1 MRLTRRQLNRLIE
14 NYLIAEGR
22 RDRDWI
28 EALSISEED
37 KEEYRQ
43 AEIQGLKIPE
53 LSWVEKVRG
62 TEPIRDIIPDV
73 LEFKKPE
80 FINKVKIKSK
90 RLNDPSLL
98 NRLNLSVKIYPTVN
112 SLRAMIEEINVDIS
126 GLDRSK
132 FVPLETGDDLE
143 IVGKAGP
150 WTVILPKTIR
160 GSVSCDARV
169 SKDTTWCTTKRSGQ
183 NLFYHYVGRGEI
195 NMMLF
200 YIMDYNRNPDDPT
213 KRQVSP
219 FVDNNDSR
227 ISLGVVNSTPQ
238 MDGRNGGLS
247 VDASNT
253 GYEKDDLEYALGEYY
268 DQVMSLINSSVQK
281 HGGVSPGL
289 KTVQRAATNLDL
301 LLKII
306 KDYDEEAR
314 KVFIIKTL
322 DQDNVSV
329 DILNY
334 FSNDSDEW
342 VQRAVASNKKTPTET
357 LTKMV
362 EDDKDLTK
370 ISEEIAQNPSTP
382 GLLLTSLYKKIKDR
396 EHTGGYSASMARS
409 AIQKSLAKNPS
420 TPEETLFDIFNDS
433 KKATM
438 GYSVQALMAQ
448 NTNLPLEILQAL
460 GSGESTLARSYI
472 AVNPLTP
479 TDLLE
484 ELAND
489 EDELVRMRATMNPK
503 LKPETLI
510 RLSDDEVANVR
521 AQVAYNTK
529 DPKLLEKLSNDS
541 TPFVRAKVAI
551 NDATPDSILEKLSK
565 DRDRDVRNYSDSALR
580 DRRSGLQPRVPDQI
594 QPLVPDQIILP
605 DQVNERKRY
614 SLKFLF

>member
-1 MRLTRRQLNRLIE
+1 
-14 NYLIAEGR
+14 
-22 RDRDWI
+22 
-28 EALSISEED
+28 
-37 KEEYRQ
+37 
-43 AEIQGLKIPE
+43 
-53 LSWVEKVRG
+53 
-62 TEPIRDIIPDV
+62 
-73 LEFKKPE
+73 
-80 FINKVKIKSK
+80 
-90 RLNDPSLL
+90 
-98 NRLNLSVKIYPTVN
+98 
-112 SLRAMIEEINVDIS
+112 
-126 GLDRSK
+126 
-132 FVPLETGDDLE
+132 
-143 IVGKAGP
+143 
-150 WTVILPKTIR
+150 
-160 GSVSCDARV
+160 
-169 SKDTTWCTTKRSGQ
+169 
-183 NLFYHYVGRGEI
+183 
-195 NMMLF
+195 
-200 YIMDYNRNPDDPT
+200 MDYSRKPDNPVED
-213 KRQVSP
+213 RQFP
-219 FVDNNDSR
+219 FEANNDSR
-227 ISLGVVNSTPQ
+227 ISLGVVNSKPR
-238 MDGRNGGLS
+238 MDGTNGGLS

-253 GYEKDDLEYALGEYY
+253 GYEQDDLEDVLGSYY
-268 DQVMSLINSSVQK
+268 DQVMSLINASVQK
-281 HGGVSPGL
+281 HGGVSPAL

-314 KVFIIKTL
+314 KVFLIKVFN
-322 DQDNVSV
+322 QDDISV
-329 DILNY
+329 DVLNY

-342 VQRAVASNKKTPTET
+342 VLRAVASNKKTPTET
-357 LTKMV
+357 LRKMV
-362 EDDKDLTK
+362 EADKDLNK
-370 ISEEIAQNPSTP
+370 IGEEIARNPSTP

-396 EHTGGYSASMARS
+396 EHTGGYSATMARS

-448 NTNLPLEILQAL
+448 NTNLPLEILKEL

-484 ELAND
+484 DLAND

-551 NDATPDSILEKLSK
+551 NDATPDSTLEKLKNDK
-565 DRDRDVRNYSDSALR
+565 DPDVRLYAEENLN
-580 DRRSGLQPRVPDQI
+580 DRPDPYAQAF
-594 QPLVPDQIILP
+594 QNLNLP
-605 DQVNERKRY
+605 DHPNQINESKRY

>member
-1 MRLTRRQLNRLIE
+1 MKLTRRQLSLLIE
-14 NYLIAEGR
+14 NYLVTEAR

-53 LSWVEKVRG
+53 LSWIEKVRG

-80 FINKVKIKSK
+80 FINKIKIKSK

-98 NRLNLSVKIYPTVN
+98 NRLNLSVKIYPSVN
-112 SLRAMIEEINVDIS
+112 SLRAMIEEINVDVS

-183 NLFYHYVGRGEI
+183 NLFYHYVGRGGV

-200 YIMDYNRNPDDPT
+200 YIMDYSRKPDNPVED
-213 KRQVSP
+213 RQFP
-219 FVDNNDSR
+219 FEANNDSR
-227 ISLGVVNSTPQ
+227 ISLGVVNSKPR
-238 MDGRNGGLS
+238 MDGTNGGLS

-253 GYEKDDLEYALGEYY
+253 GYEQDDLEDVLGSYY
-268 DQVMSLINSSVQK
+268 DQVMSLINASVQK
-281 HGGVSPGL
+281 HGGVSPAL

-314 KVFIIKTL
+314 KVFLIKVFN
-322 DQDNVSV
+322 QDDISV
-329 DILNY
+329 DVLNY

-342 VQRAVASNKKTPTET
+342 VLRAVASNKKTPTET
-357 LTKMV
+357 LRKMV
-362 EDDKDLTK
+362 EADKDLNK
-370 ISEEIAQNPSTP
+370 IGEEIARNPSTP

-396 EHTGGYSASMARS
+396 EHTGGYSATMARS

-448 NTNLPLEILQAL
+448 NTNLPLEILKEL

-484 ELAND
+484 DLAND

-510 RLSDDEVANVR
+510 RLSEDEVANVR

-551 NDATPDSILEKLSK
+551 NDATPDSTLEKLKNDK
-565 DRDRDVRNYSDSALR
+565 DPDVRLYAEENLN
-580 DRRSGLQPRVPDQI
+580 DRPDPYAQAF
-594 QPLVPDQIILP
+594 QNLNLP
-605 DQVNERKRY
+605 DHPNQINESKRY

>member
-1 MRLTRRQLNRLIE
+1 MKLTRRQLSLLIE
-14 NYLIAEGR
+14 NYLVTEAR

-53 LSWVEKVRG
+53 LSWIEKVRG

-80 FINKVKIKSK
+80 FINKIKIKSK

-98 NRLNLSVKIYPTVN
+98 NRLNLSVKIYPSVN
-112 SLRAMIEEINVDIS
+112 SLRAMIEEINVDVS

-143 IVGKAGP
+143 IVGEAGP

-183 NLFYHYVGRGEI
+183 NLFYHYVGRGGV

-200 YIMDYNRNPDDPT
+200 YIMDYSRKPDNPVED
-213 KRQVSP
+213 RQFP
-219 FVDNNDSR
+219 FEANNDSR
-227 ISLGVVNSTPQ
+227 ISLGVVNSKPR
-238 MDGRNGGLS
+238 MDGTNGGLS

-253 GYEKDDLEYALGEYY
+253 GYEQDDLEDVLGSYY
-268 DQVMSLINSSVQK
+268 DQVMSLINASVQK
-281 HGGVSPGL
+281 HGGVSPAL

-314 KVFIIKTL
+314 KVFLIKVFN
-322 DQDNVSV
+322 QDDISV
-329 DILNY
+329 DVLNY

-342 VQRAVASNKKTPTET
+342 VLRAVASNR
-357 LTKMV
+357 
-362 EDDKDLTK
+362 
-370 ISEEIAQNPSTP
+370 NPSTP

-396 EHTGGYSASMARS
+396 EHTGGYSATMARS

-448 NTNLPLEILQAL
+448 NTNLPLEILKEL

-484 ELAND
+484 DLAND

-551 NDATPDSILEKLSK
+551 NDATPDSILEKLTK
-565 DRDRDVRNYSDSALR
+565 DRDPDVRMSAEENLN
-580 DRRSGLQPRVPDQI
+580 DRPD
-594 QPLVPDQIILP
+594 PDTQAFQNLNLP
-605 DQVNERKRY
+605 DHPNQINESKRY

>member
-1 MRLTRRQLNRLIE
+1 MKLTRRQLNRLIE
-14 NYLIAEGR
+14 NYLITEGR

-43 AEIQGLKIPE
+43 AEAQGLKITE
-53 LSWVEKVRG
+53 LSWIEKVRG

-80 FINKVKIKSK
+80 FINKIKTKSK

-98 NRLNLSVKIYPTVN
+98 NRLNLSVKIYPSVN

-160 GSVSCDARV
+160 GSISCDART

-183 NLFYHYVGRGEI
+183 NLFYHYVGQGAV

-200 YIMDYNRNPDDPT
+200 YIMDYSRKPDNPVENR
-213 KRQVSP
+213 QFP
-219 FVDNNDSR
+219 FKANNDSR
-227 ISLGVVNSTPQ
+227 ISLGVVNSKPR
-238 MDGRNGGLS
+238 MDGTNGGLS

-253 GYEKDDLEYALGEYY
+253 GYEQDDLEYALGEYY

-281 HGGVSPGL
+281 HGGVSPAL

-314 KVFIIKTL
+314 SKFVIKTIE
-322 DQDNVSV
+322 QDNVSV
-329 DILNY
+329 DVLKY
-334 FSNDSDEW
+334 FSNDQNEW
-342 VQRAVASNKKTPTET
+342 IQRAVASNKNTPAET
-357 LTKMV
+357 LSKMV

-370 ISEEIAQNPSTP
+370 ISEEIAQNPFTP

-396 EHTGGYSASMARS
+396 EHTGGYGASMARS

-433 KKATM
+433 KTAMM
-438 GYSVQALMAQ
+438 GYSVQALLAQ
-448 NTNLPLEILQAL
+448 NTNLPPDLLQEL
-460 GSGESTLARSYI
+460 GNGESTRARSYI

-484 ELAND
+484 KLADD
-489 EDELVRMRATMNPK
+489 EDELVRMRAVMNPK
-503 LKPETLI
+503 LKPETMI
-510 RLSDDEVANVR
+510 RLSDDEEANVR

-529 DPKLLEKLSNDS
+529 DPKLLEKLSNDL
-541 TPFVRAKVAI
+541 TPFVRAKVAM
-551 NDATPDSILEKLSK
+551 NKATPKSALEKLKNDK
-565 DRDRDVRNYSDSALR
+565 DPDVRMYSEENLND
-580 DRRSGLQPRVPDQI
+580 
-594 QPLVPDQIILP
+594 LP
-605 DQVNERKRY
+605 DPYIQDFQNLNLPDHPNQVNESKRY
-614 SLKFLF
+614 SLKFLYN

>member
-1 MRLTRRQLNRLIE
+1 MKLTRRQLNRLIE
-14 NYLIAEGR
+14 NYLIIEGK

-43 AEIQGLKIPE
+43 AEAQGLKITE
-53 LSWVEKVRG
+53 LSWIEKVRG

-80 FINKVKIKSK
+80 FINKIKTKSK

-98 NRLNLSVKIYPTVN
+98 NRLNLSVKIYPSVN

-160 GSVSCDARV
+160 GSISCDART

-183 NLFYHYVGRGEI
+183 NLFYHYVGQGAV

-200 YIMDYNRNPDDPT
+200 YIMDYSRKPDNPVENR
-213 KRQVSP
+213 QFP
-219 FVDNNDSR
+219 FEANNDSR
-227 ISLGVVNSTPQ
+227 ISLGVVNSKPR
-238 MDGRNGGLS
+238 MDGTNGGLS

-253 GYEKDDLEYALGEYY
+253 GYEQDDLEYALGEYH

-281 HGGVSPGL
+281 HGGVSPAL

-314 KVFIIKTL
+314 SKFVIKTIE
-322 DQDNVSV
+322 QDNVSV
-329 DILNY
+329 DVLKY
-334 FSNDSDEW
+334 FSNDQNEW
-342 VQRAVASNKKTPTET
+342 IQRAVASNKNTPAET
-357 LTKMV
+357 LSKMV

-370 ISEEIAQNPSTP
+370 ISEEIAQNPFTP

-396 EHTGGYSASMARS
+396 EHTGGYGASMARS

-433 KKATM
+433 KTAMM
-438 GYSVQALMAQ
+438 GYSVQALLAQ
-448 NTNLPLEILQAL
+448 NTNLPPDLLQEL
-460 GSGESTLARSYI
+460 GNGESTRARSYI

-484 ELAND
+484 KLADD
-489 EDELVRMRATMNPK
+489 EDELVRMRAVMNPK
-503 LKPETLI
+503 LKPETMI
-510 RLSDDEVANVR
+510 RLSDDEEANVR

-529 DPKLLEKLSNDS
+529 DPKLLEKLSNDL
-541 TPFVRAKVAI
+541 TPFVRAKVAM
-551 NDATPDSILEKLSK
+551 NKATPKSALEKLKNDK
-565 DRDRDVRNYSDSALR
+565 DPDVRMYSEENLND
-580 DRRSGLQPRVPDQI
+580 
-594 QPLVPDQIILP
+594 LP
-605 DQVNERKRY
+605 DPYIQDFQNLNLPDHPNQVNESKRY
-614 SLKFLF
+614 SLKFLYN

>member
-1 MRLTRRQLNRLIE
+1 MKLTRKQLSLLIE
-14 NYLIAEGR
+14 NYLVTEAR

-28 EALSISEED
+28 EDLNISEED

-53 LSWVEKVRG
+53 LSWIEKVRG

-80 FINKVKIKSK
+80 FINKIKIKSK

-98 NRLNLSVKIYPTVN
+98 NRLNLSVKIYPSVN
-112 SLRAMIEEINVDIS
+112 SLRAMIEEINVDVS

-183 NLFYHYVGRGEI
+183 NLFYHYVGQGGV

-200 YIMDYNRNPDDPT
+200 YIMDYSRKPDNPVED
-213 KRQVSP
+213 RQFP
-219 FVDNNDSR
+219 FEANNDSR
-227 ISLGVVNSTPQ
+227 ISLGVVNSKPR
-238 MDGRNGGLS
+238 MDGTNGGLS

-253 GYEKDDLEYALGEYY
+253 GYKQDDLEDVLGSYY
-268 DQVMSLINSSVQK
+268 DQVMSLINASVQK
-281 HGGVSPGL
+281 HGGVSPAL

-306 KDYDEEAR
+306 KDYDEDAR
-314 KVFIIKTL
+314 RVFIIKTL

-396 EHTGGYSASMARS
+396 EHTGGYSAGMTRS

-420 TPEETLFDIFNDS
+420 TPEETLLDIFNDS

-448 NTNLPLEILQAL
+448 NTNLPLEILQEL
-460 GSGESTLARSYI
+460 GNGESTLARSYI

-479 TDLLE
+479 ADLLE
-484 ELAND
+484 KLAND

-510 RLSDDEVANVR
+510 RLSEDEVANVR

-551 NDATPDSILEKLSK
+551 NDATPDSILEKLKS
-565 DRDRDVRNYSDSALR
+565 DRDLDVRNYSESALR
-580 DRRSGLQPRVPDQI
+580 DRRSGVQPRVPDQI
-594 QPLVPDQIILP
+594 QPLVPDQINLP

>member
-1 MRLTRRQLNRLIE
+1 MKLTRSDLNRLIE

-43 AEIQGLKIPE
+43 AESQGLKIPE
-53 LSWVEKVRG
+53 LSWIEKVRG
-62 TEPIRDIIPDV
+62 TEPIRDVVPDV
-73 LEFKKPE
+73 LEFKKPD
-80 FINKVKIKSK
+80 FINKMKTKAK

-98 NRLNLSVKIYPTVN
+98 NRLNLSVKIYPSVN
-112 SLRAMIEEINVDIS
+112 SLRAMIEEINVDVS

-183 NLFYHYVGRGEI
+183 NLFYHYVGRGGV

-200 YIMDYNRNPDDPT
+200 YIMDYSRKPDNPVED
-213 KRQVSP
+213 RQFP
-219 FVDNNDSR
+219 FEANNDSR
-227 ISLGVVNSTPQ
+227 ISLGVVNSKPR
-238 MDGRNGGLS
+238 MDGTNGGLS

-253 GYEKDDLEYALGEYY
+253 GYEQDDLEDVLGSYY
-268 DQVMSLINSSVQK
+268 DQVMSLINASVQK
-281 HGGVSPGL
+281 HGGVSPAL

-314 KVFIIKTL
+314 KVFLIKVFN
-322 DQDNVSV
+322 QDDISV
-329 DILNY
+329 DVLNY

-342 VQRAVASNKKTPTET
+342 VLRAVASNKKTPTET
-357 LTKMV
+357 LRKMV
-362 EDDKDLTK
+362 EADKDLNK
-370 ISEEIAQNPSTP
+370 IGEEIARNPSTP

-396 EHTGGYSASMARS
+396 EYTGGYSATMARS
-409 AIQKSLAKNPS
+409 VIQKSLAKNPS

-448 NTNLPLEILQAL
+448 NTNLPLEILKEL

-484 ELAND
+484 DLAND

-551 NDATPDSILEKLSK
+551 NDATPDSILEKLTK
-565 DRDRDVRNYSDSALR
+565 DRDQDVRRLSEENLN
-580 DRRSGLQPRVPDQI
+580 DRPDPDI
-594 QPLVPDQIILP
+594 QAFQNLNLP
-605 DQVNERKRY
+605 DHPNQINESKRY

>member
-1 MRLTRRQLNRLIE
+1 MKLTRRQLSLLIE
-14 NYLIAEGR
+14 NYLVTEAR

-53 LSWVEKVRG
+53 LSWIEKVRG

-80 FINKVKIKSK
+80 FINKIKIKSK

-98 NRLNLSVKIYPTVN
+98 NLLNLSVNIYPTVN
-112 SLRAMIEEINVDIS
+112 SLRAMIDKINVDIS

-183 NLFYHYVGRGEI
+183 NLFYHYVGQGGV

-200 YIMDYNRNPDDPT
+200 YIMDYSRKPDNPVED
-213 KRQVSP
+213 RQFP
-219 FVDNNDSR
+219 FEANNDSR
-227 ISLGVVNSTPQ
+227 ISLGVVNSKPR
-238 MDGRNGGLS
+238 MDGTNGGLS
-247 VDASNT
+247 VDASNK
-253 GYEKDDLEYALGEYY
+253 GYEKDDLENVLGSYY
-268 DQVMSLINSSVQK
+268 DQVMSLIESSVQK
-281 HGGVSPGL
+281 HGGVSPAL

-314 KVFIIKTL
+314 KVFLIKVFN
-322 DQDNVSV
+322 QDDISV

-342 VQRAVASNKKTPTET
+342 VLRAVASNKKTPAET
-357 LTKMV
+357 LRKMV
-362 EDDKDLTK
+362 EADKDLNK
-370 ISEEIAQNPSTP
+370 IGEEIASNPSTP
-382 GLLLTSLYKKIKDR
+382 GLMLASLYKKMKDR
-396 EHTGGYSASMARS
+396 QNIGVLKYSERITHG

-420 TPEETLFDIFNDS
+420 TPEETLLDIFNDS
-433 KKATM
+433 KKLTM
-438 GYSVQALMAQ
+438 GYSVQALLAQ
-448 NTNLPLEILQAL
+448 NTNLPFEMLQEL
-460 GSGESTLARSYI
+460 GNGESTLARSYI

-551 NDATPDSILEKLSK
+551 NKATPTSTLEKLKNDK
-565 DRDRDVRNYSDSALR
+565 DPDVRLYAEENLN
-580 DRRSGLQPRVPDQI
+580 DRPD
-594 QPLVPDQIILP
+594 PDTQAFQNLNLP
-605 DQVNERKRY
+605 DHPNQINESKRY